1 LIWDMVPFFNELEI
15 LELRLE
21 TLDPVVD
28 KFVIC
33 EATTTHSGKPKPLL
47 LQENGH
53 RFARWAHK
61 IKHVVVELG
70 QTTDWGREKE
80 QRVCLWHGFS
90 GHPSDLIILSDVD
103 EIPNPEAVGAAEEI
117 MSGFYRSCDPHD
129 GNILLCRMHVGKL
142 NWRWKTPAHE
152 SHSICRIFPAQ
163 LIGTKYANL
172 EEARLA
178 HMEPLGPPGWHLS
191 WMSEPEKK
199 LASFVHQELVPYADI
214 KGALEGKPLF
224 PGVIHE
230 EIEWCNI
237 DELPPVVRENPER
250 FAHMMVEQPAH
261 V

>member
-1 LIWDMVPFFNELEI
+1 VGEKPLIWDMVPFFNELEI

-117 MSGFYRSCDPHD
+117 MSGVMFLRSSRRQHPPLPH
-129 GNILLCRMHVGKL
+129 
-142 NWRWKTPAHE
+142 
-152 SHSICRIFPAQ
+152 
-163 LIGTKYANL
+163 
-172 EEARLA
+172 ARRQA
-178 HMEPLGPPGWHLS
+178 
-191 WMSEPEKK
+191 
-199 LASFVHQELVPYADI
+199 EL
-214 KGALEGKPLF
+214 ALED
-224 PGVIHE
+224 PG
-230 EIEWCNI
+230 
-237 DELPPVVRENPER
+237 P
-250 FAHMMVEQPAH
+250 
-261 V
+261 

>member
-1 LIWDMVPFFNELEI
+1 MCGFFNELEI
-15 LELRLE
+15 LQLRLE
-21 TLDPVVD
+21 TLDPIVD
-28 KFVIC
+28 HFVIC
-33 EATTTHSGKPKPLL
+33 EATTTHSGKPKPLH
-47 LQENGH
+47 LQENAQL
-53 RFARWAHK
+53 FSRWSKK

-90 GHPSDLIILSDVD
+90 GHPHDLIILSDVD
-103 EIPNPEAVGAAEEI
+103 EIPNPDAITKAIDLAFKIALPE
-117 MSGFYRSCDPHD
+117 R
-129 GNILLCRMHVGKL
+129 ILLCRMHVGKL

-152 SHSICRIFPAQ
+152 SHSICRIFPAH

-224 PGVIHE
+224 PQVIHE
-230 EIEWCNI
+230 EIEWCDI